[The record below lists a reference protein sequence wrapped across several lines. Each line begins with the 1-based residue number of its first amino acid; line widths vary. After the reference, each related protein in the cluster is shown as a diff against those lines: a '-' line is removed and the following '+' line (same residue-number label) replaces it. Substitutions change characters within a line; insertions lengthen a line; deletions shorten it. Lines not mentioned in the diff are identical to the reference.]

1 MLPTGIFGF
10 YSNDGEE
17 LRHAGEELRA
27 RCGEGEE
34 VLARLSADGR
44 LLLGCVISTTYPYP
58 AVLSASQDGSSIGVF
73 DGVLFEGHVLTSQ
86 PERLA
91 AMSEQEISAAAN
103 GMFLAASYCDGQLRL
118 LSDPFATLPL
128 YYCGQAGRFACTTSR
143 HMLHWWYERRDVL
156 RQDETGMAQYLSLGR
171 TLGGR
176 TTQAGI
182 RRIGGAT
189 VVEVDC
195 FADCTTQ
202 RSARYYQ
209 PEIRPAEYPG
219 LERDIVDAFRT
230 AVLSLVDAPGHTGI
244 AALTGGLDSRTI
256 AAVLHAEK
264 RDITVVTHHTQEG
277 HDIAL
282 AREAAKQLSLRHVV
296 ERLPGHF
303 DLAAERED
311 FIAAGNGILPLNNIH
326 ASEVHRRYAMY
337 GSTILDG
344 NNTWL
349 EARLFMRNS
358 AGRVDG
364 TDTFLRE
371 TSALLMRYGVLGFV
385 RDEET
390 NRRKALAS
398 LEELIPDLRQHAS
411 PACAVD
417 SFFVRYLLP
426 ELYTDLAA
434 MQNRFLRYVSP
445 YYDRRYVDLIARMSE
460 RKRWMQ
466 RPQNLVIA
474 ACAPQLRGMARS
486 YADVRSLPTDNPWL
500 LRAPVALERVYDRF
514 GLSRWPRLH
523 AALSR
528 RRPSVV
534 YDIRLPDD
542 PDIFS
547 IDESIFDAARIRTL
561 IADNG
566 PVLRD
571 PPLLRLLQHILR

>member
-34 VLARLSADGR
+34 VLACLSADGH

-58 AVLSASQDGSSIGVF
+58 AILSASQDGSSIGVF
-73 DGVLFEGHVLTSQ
+73 DGVLFETGVLSSQ

-91 AMSEQEISAAAN
+91 VMREQEISSAAN
-103 GMFLAASYCDGQLRL
+103 GMFLAASYREGTLRL

-128 YYCGQAGRFACTTSR
+128 YYCGHSGRFAFTTSR
-143 HMLHWWYERRDVL
+143 YMLHWWYELRDVL
-156 RQDETGMAQYLSLGR
+156 RQDETGMAQYLSFGR

-182 RRIGGAT
+182 NRIGGAT

-195 FADCTTQ
+195 LADCTKQ

-219 LERDIVDAFRT
+219 LERDIVDAFRA
-230 AVLSLVDAPGHTGI
+230 AVLALVDAPGHTSI

-264 RDITVVTHHTQEG
+264 RDVTVVTHYTQEG

-282 AREAAKQLSLRHVV
+282 AREAARRLQLRHVA

-311 FIAAGNGILPLNNIH
+311 FIAAGNGILPFNNIH
-326 ASEVHRRYAMY
+326 ASEVHRRYAFHGTQM
-337 GSTILDG
+337 LDG
-344 NNTWL
+344 NHTSIEGRWFL
-349 EARLFMRNS
+349 RNS
-358 AGRVDG
+358 AGKVRTPDS
-364 TDTFLRE
+364 FLHATVEIILR
-371 TSALLMRYGVLGFV
+371 SGVLAFT
-385 RDEET
+385 RDAEAQS
-390 NRRKALAS
+390 RLAIAS
-398 LEELIPDLRQHAS
+398 LEDLIPDLRQYAS
-411 PACAVD
+411 PGCAADVLY
-417 SFFVRYLLP
+417 VQHLLP
-426 ELYTDLAA
+426 QHDTDLAA

-486 YADVRSLPTDNPWL
+486 YADVLSLPTDHPWL
-500 LRAPVALERVYDRF
+500 LRAPVAFERVYDHI

-523 AALSR
+523 AAVSR

-547 IDESIFDAARIRTL
+547 IDDTIFDAARIRGLLT
-561 IADNG
+561 DNG

-571 PPLLRLLQHILR
+571 PTLVRLLQHILR